1 MATYFLRLARQIL
14 KITTFHLSPFTFHL
28 SLFTFLLNTMLQG
41 KTALITGASRGI
53 GRAIAQMFADHGCNI
68 AFTYINEENEANT
81 LAQELLAKGIQVLS
95 IQSDASQFDT
105 AHAVV
110 KQVVDTFGRLD
121 ILVCNA
127 GITRDTLLVRMSEQQ
142 WDDVLSVNLKSV
154 FNYCHAASMQMMR
167 QRSGS
172 IIAMSSIVGLAGN
185 PGQTNY
191 AASKAGIIGLVKSLS
206 KEIGSR
212 NIRVNAIA
220 PGYILTDMTLAL
232 PQQARDEITKMIPM
246 QRCGEPTEVA
256 KVALFLASDL
266 ASYVSGQVIGVNGAM
281 G

>member
-1 MATYFLRLARQIL
+1 ML
-14 KITTFHLSPFTFHL
+14 K
-28 SLFTFLLNTMLQG
+28 N

-53 GRAIAQMFADHGCNI
+53 GRAIALLYAEQGCNI
-68 AFTYINEENEANT
+68 AFTYINEENDAAT
-81 LAQELLAKGIQVLS
+81 LVNELQTKGVQVFS
-95 IQSDASQFDT
+95 IQSDAANFDA
-105 AHAVV
+105 AHKVV
-110 KQVVDTFGRLD
+110 KQVVDTFGQLD

-127 GITRDTLLVRMSEQQ
+127 GITRDTLLMRMSEQQ
-142 WDDVLSVNLKSV
+142 WDDVLNVNLKSV
-154 FNYCHAASMQMMR
+154 FNYCHAASTQMMR

-172 IIAMSSIVGLAGN
+172 IIAMSSIVGIAGN
-185 PGQTNY
+185 AGQVNY

-212 NIRVNAIA
+212 NVRVNAIA

-232 PQQARDEITKMIPM
+232 PESAREEVVKMIPM
-246 QRCGEPTEVA
+246 HRCGEAKEVA

-266 ASYVSGQVIGVNGAM
+266 SSYVSGQVIGVNGAM